1 MLKRSM
7 GLTHLGLAIVGLLV
21 LVACGGSTPETVEF
35 DLDIRERELVQDS
48 TVFRAKNGDTIVLLI
63 TTDEPGTL
71 HLHGYDH
78 EWDVNSEG
86 GTRMEF
92 LANLEGRFALAL
104 HPGVGEGGHSH
115 GEQEGGCETTLDLP
129 DGIDAPTI
137 AVNAEPGPE
146 AGEIEVGVELENF
159 ELSLTETEGG
169 ATAGHW
175 HLYVDGELRG
185 MYMLPEAKVSGV
197 MAGEHDIMVRL
208 SDTEHC
214 YFGVDAMTTVTLSE
228 GVSDGGMDMGEGG
241 GHGEATEPEE
251 TIIGFLEVLPR

>member
-1 MLKRSM
+1 MNKRI
-7 GLTHLGLAIVGLLV
+7 GLPFLGLVIVGLLV
-21 LVACGGSTPETVEF
+21 AACGGSTPETVEF
-35 DLDIRERELVQDS
+35 NLDIRERELEQES
-48 TVFRAKNGDTIVLLI
+48 TVFRVKNGDTIVLSI
-63 TTDEPGTL
+63 TADEPGTL
-71 HLHGYDH
+71 HVHGYDH
-78 EWDVNSEG
+78 EEEL
-86 GTRMEF
+86 GTHGVTTIEF
-92 LANLEGRFALAL
+92 EADLEGRFALAL
-104 HPGVGEGGHSH
+104 HPGVGEGGHTH
-115 GEQEGGCETTLDLP
+115 GEEEGGCETTLDLP
-129 DGIDAPTI
+129 DGVGAPTI

-146 AGEIEVGVELENF
+146 AGEIEVGVEMENF

-214 YFGVDAMTTVTLSE
+214 YFGVDSMTTVTLSE

-251 TIIGFLEVLPR
+251 AIIGFLEVLPR

>member
-1 MLKRSM
+1 MRR
-7 GLTHLGLAIVGLLV
+7 LTVLTTSIAALALLIA
-21 LVACGGSTPETVEF
+21 VACGSSAPETLEF
-35 DLDIRERELVQDS
+35 NLDIRERTLEQED
-48 TVFRAKNGDTIVLLI
+48 TVFRAKNGDTIVLSI

-71 HLHGYDH
+71 HIHGYDH
-78 EWDVNSEG
+78 EEELGTHDV
-86 GTRMEF
+86 TTIEF
-92 LANLEGRFALAL
+92 EADLEGRFALAL

-115 GEQEGGCETTLDLP
+115 GEEEGGCETTLELP
-129 DGIDAPTI
+129 EGVGTPTI
-137 AVNAEPGPE
+137 GVKAEPGAE
-146 AGEIEVGVELENF
+146 AGEIEVGVEMENF
-159 ELSLTETEGG
+159 ELSLTETESG

-228 GVSDGGMDMGEGG
+228 GASHDGMDMGGG
-241 GHGEATEPEE
+241 DGHGEATEPEE
-251 TIIGFLEVLPR
+251 TVIGFLEVLPR

>member
-1 MLKRSM
+1 MNKRI
-7 GLTHLGLAIVGLLV
+7 GLSFLGLVIVGLLV
-21 LVACGGSTPETVEF
+21 AACGGSTPETVEF
-35 DLDIRERELVQDS
+35 NLDIRERELDQEE
-48 TVFRAKNGDTIVLLI
+48 TVFRVKNGDTIVLSI
-63 TTDEPGTL
+63 TADEPGTL
-71 HLHGYDH
+71 HVHGYDH
-78 EWDVNSEG
+78 EEEL
-86 GTRMEF
+86 GTHGVTTIEF
-92 LANLEGRFALAL
+92 EADLEGRFALAL
-104 HPGVGEGGHSH
+104 HPGVGEGGHTH
-115 GEQEGGCETTLDLP
+115 GEEEGGCETSLELAE
-129 DGIDAPTI
+129 GVGAPTI

-159 ELSLTETEGG
+159 ELALTETEGG

-197 MAGEHDIMVRL
+197 GAGEHDIMVRL

-214 YFGVDAMTTVTLSE
+214 YFGVDAMTTVMVME
-228 GVSDGGMDMGEGG
+228 GASHGGMDMGEGDG